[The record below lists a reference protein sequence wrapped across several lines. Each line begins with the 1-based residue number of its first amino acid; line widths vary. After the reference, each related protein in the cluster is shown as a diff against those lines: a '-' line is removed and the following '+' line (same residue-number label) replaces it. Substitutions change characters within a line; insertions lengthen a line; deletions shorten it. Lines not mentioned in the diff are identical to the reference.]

1 MDSEKS
7 FIKSLVL
14 IAGFIAI
21 IAAIAGAVYGVIKY
35 IEDKKNQEFMDYYF
49 DDDEDYEDYEE
60 YEEYDEEASE
70 EMTEE

>member
-49 DDDEDYEDYEE
+49 DDDEDYEDCEDYLEQGE
-60 YEEYDEEASE
+60 EEAE
-70 EMTEE
+70 PLEA

>member
-35 IEDKKNQEFMDYYF
+35 IDNKKNQEFMDYYF
-49 DDDEDYEDYEE
+49 DDEEDYEDYIEDGE
-60 YEEYDEEASE
+60 EEAE
-70 EMTEE
+70 PLEA

>member
-49 DDDEDYEDYEE
+49 DDDEDYEDYEDYLE
-60 YEEYDEEASE
+60 QGEEEAE
-70 EMTEE
+70 PLEA